1 MDDDRAAVR
10 ATYERIADHFAATR
24 EYPWPEVESFCA
36 GRHADRAVDIG
47 CGNGRHTALLADHA
61 ETVVGVDVSRRLLGL
76 ARERAPEGSFLAGD
90 ASALPLTDDCAELA
104 VYVATLH
111 HLPTREL
118 RRQSLDEVA
127 RILIQDGEALVS
139 AWSTAHD
146 AFDASADATEGFDTD
161 VDWTLPG
168 GETVPRFYHIYAPTE
183 FDADIAASDLE
194 VVDSRISSGNCYAV
208 VTPA

>member
-1 MDDDRAAVR
+1 
-10 ATYERIADHFAATR
+10 
-24 EYPWPEVESFCA
+24 
-36 GRHADRAVDIG
+36 
-47 CGNGRHTALLADHA
+47 
-61 ETVVGVDVSRRLLGL
+61 VVGVDVSRRLLDL
-76 ARERAPEGSFLAGD
+76 ARERAPEGSFLTGD
-90 ASALPLTDDCAELA
+90 ASALPLADDCAELA

-111 HLPTREL
+111 HLPSRKL
-118 RRQSLDEVA
+118 RQGSLDEMA
-127 RILIQDGEALVS
+127 RVLTPDGEALVS

-168 GETVPRFYHIYAPTE
+168 GETVPRFYHIYAPEE
-183 FDADIAASDLE
+183 FDADIAASGLE